1 MKRFGTS
8 SKLSF
13 MHLQIFRQSQKTAVN
28 YQPEAE
34 VVSTQYIL
42 TNQMVSKYTVTW
54 SLTEGTGRYV
64 LA

>member
-13 MHLQIFRQSQKTAVN
+13 MHIQIFRQSQKTAVN

-54 SLTEGTGRYV
+54 
-64 LA
+64 

>member
-1 MKRFGTS
+1 
-8 SKLSF
+8 
-13 MHLQIFRQSQKTAVN
+13 MHIQIFRQSQKSAVN
-28 YQPEAE
+28 YQQEAE

-64 LA
+64 IALD